1 MTGRRRGVLVL
12 AGAALCV
19 GAAYVSASYVLSP
32 AVSDQGGG
40 LASSSGYELR
50 GSVGGP
56 VISGGGEAA
65 SANYSLE
72 VNQIDMLAPPPA
84 PAPAPPPPASGGG
97 GGGCAPGAG
106 SPGTLAPLALALA
119 LATLALQCKKAAHS
133 SKLSRPPGTT
143 RREPQGRSRGRTT
156 IARS

>member
-12 AGAALCV
+12 AGAALSI
-19 GAAYVSASYVLSP
+19 AAVYVSASYVLSP

-56 VISGGGEAA
+56 VISSGGGEAA
-65 SANYSLE
+65 SANYSLA
-72 VNQIDMLAPPPA
+72 VNQVGILAPPL
-84 PAPAPPPPASGGG
+84 APPPPASGGG
-97 GGGCAPGAG
+97 GVGCAPGAG
-106 SPGTLAPLALALA
+106 SPWTVAPLALALA
-119 LATLALQCKKAAHS
+119 LATLALQSKQAAHS
-133 SKLSRPPGTT
+133 SRSSRPPRTT
-143 RREPQGRSRGRTT
+143 RREPQGRSRSRTT

>member
-12 AGAALCV
+12 AGAALSIA
-19 GAAYVSASYVLSP
+19 AAYVSASYVLSP

-72 VNQIDMLAPPPA
+72 VNQIDMLAPPL
-84 PAPAPPPPASGGG
+84 APPPLTSG
-97 GGGCAPGAG
+97 GGGCALGAG
-106 SPGTLAPLALALA
+106 SPGSVAPLALALA
-119 LATLALQCKKAAHS
+119 LATLALQSKKAAHS

-143 RREPQGRSRGRTT
+143 
-156 IARS
+156 IAHS

>member
-1 MTGRRRGVLVL
+1 MIMTRRRRGVLVL
-12 AGAALCV
+12 VGAALCV
-19 GAAYVSASYVLSP
+19 GAAYVSATYVLSP

-65 SANYSLE
+65 SANYRLE
-72 VNQIDMLAPPPA
+72 VNQIGMLAPL
-84 PAPAPPPPASGGG
+84 PAPPPPSPR

-106 SPGTLAPLALALA
+106 GAGTVAPLALALT
-119 LATLALQCKKAAHS
+119 LTTLAL
-133 SKLSRPPGTT
+133 
-143 RREPQGRSRGRTT
+143 RRRT
-156 IARS
+156 